1 MSGKERS
8 CCGSGC
14 GCTSAR
20 EQQASSGCGCDKG
33 KEERTEGGGLSR
45 HQRIVLVRMAA
56 TVAML
61 LGLQLVPAVGLV
73 KFFLYLVP
81 YLVMGYD
88 ILLEALEGIRRRQV
102 FDVNFLMA
110 VATIGAL
117 VIGLSS
123 TGDYTEAVA
132 VMLFYQLGEWFE
144 GFAVARSRRSIARL
158 MDIRPDYANVLV
170 DGSLRRVPPESLEV
184 GNLMVVQPGERIPL
198 DGVIVDGSSSLDT
211 VALTGESLPRD
222 VAAGDSVASGC
233 INLSGR
239 LTIKI
244 TKEFSQSTVAKILD
258 LVEQAGERKSRPEAF
273 ITKFARIYTPIVCY
287 GALALFL
294 LPPMVEFFLLKI
306 SPQWGLWLY
315 RSLTFLVISCPCT
328 LVISIP
334 LTFFAGIGGASR
346 EGILIKGSN
355 FMESLAQVRTVAFDK
370 TGTLTQ
376 GSFRVVAV
384 SPNPASP
391 LHLTEAQLL
400 ELAALVEC
408 SSSHPLSRSILAAY
422 GKEPNRSL
430 VTEVW
435 ERAGLGLIAMVDGRR
450 VAAGN
455 TKLMSAEGAA
465 LTEGGAQAEGKT
477 AVHLA
482 IDGSYGGSIILADT
496 IKPTTGPAIAR
507 LRRLGIRKTVLLTG
521 DTPAV
526 AESVAKQLDIDLVE
540 SQLLPADKVMRV
552 EELLAAQENGGKL
565 AFVGDGINDA
575 PVLSRS
581 DVGIAMGG
589 LGSDAAIEAADVV
602 LMDDNLMKLPKAIRI
617 SRRTL
622 GIANQNIAFALGV
635 KFTCM
640 ALGAL
645 GYTTLW
651 LAIFADVGVMLLAVL
666 NAMRAL
672 AVKKL

>member
-1 MSGKERS
+1 MSGEERS

-45 HQRIVLVRMAA
+45 HQRIMLVRMAA

-184 GNLMVVQPGERIPL
+184 GNLMVVQPGERVPL

-315 RSLTFLVISCPCT
+315 RSLTFLVISCPCALGLAT
-328 LVISIP
+328 PVAIMVGS
-334 LTFFAGIGGASR
+334 GVGAKK
-346 EGILIKGSN
+346 GILFKTA
-355 FMESLAQVRTVAFDK
+355 ESLETTGRAQIVVLDK
-370 TGTLTQ
+370 TGTITK
-376 GSFRVVAV
+376 GEMTVTDVI
-384 SPNPASP
+384 ASEKFTDAK
-391 LHLTEAQLL
+391 LIS
-400 ELAALVEC
+400 LAASLEKQ
-408 SSSHPLSRSILAAY
+408 SEHPLAAAVVKY
-422 GKEPNRSL
+422 ADENDVVYFPPTDFKAIAGKGVEGMIEGKRSL
-430 VTEVW
+430 
-435 ERAGLGLIAMVDGRR
+435 
-450 VAAGN
+450 
-455 TKLMSAEGAA
+455 AE
-465 LTEGGAQAEGKT
+465 
-477 AVHLA
+477 
-482 IDGSYGGSIILADT
+482 I
-496 IKPTTGPAIAR
+496 
-507 LRRLGIRKTVLLTG
+507 
-521 DTPAV
+521 
-526 AESVAKQLDIDLVE
+526 
-540 SQLLPADKVMRV
+540 
-552 EELLAAQENGGKL
+552 
-565 AFVGDGINDA
+565 
-575 PVLSRS
+575 
-581 DVGIAMGG
+581 
-589 LGSDAAIEAADVV
+589 
-602 LMDDNLMKLPKAIRI
+602 
-617 SRRTL
+617 
-622 GIANQNIAFALGV
+622 
-635 KFTCM
+635 
-640 ALGAL
+640 
-645 GYTTLW
+645 
-651 LAIFADVGVMLLAVL
+651 
-666 NAMRAL
+666 
-672 AVKKL
+672 